1 MKKNIITAE
10 IERFDPK
17 KDKSP
22 RNQEYLVETDESMS
36 VLGLVKYIH
45 DHLDRTLAYRNVGC
59 YLGVCIGC
67 LMNINGKNLRA
78 CSTTVKPGDK
88 ISIQPAKKGY
98 TVIRDLSVDFSS
110 KEKSG
115 AKGIDESTEA

>member
-1 MKKNIITAE
+1 MKKNVITAR

-22 RNQEYLVETDESMS
+22 RYQEYLVETEENMS
-36 VLGLVKYIH
+36 ALGLVKYIH
-45 DHLDRTLAYRNVGC
+45 DHMDRTLAYRNVGC

-78 CSTTVKPGDK
+78 CSTTVKPGDEV
-88 ISIQPAKKGY
+88 SIQPAKKGY
-98 TVIRDLSVDFSS
+98 MVIRDLAVDFEI
-110 KEKSG
+110 KEKVGS
-115 AKGIDESTEA
+115 KTIDESTET